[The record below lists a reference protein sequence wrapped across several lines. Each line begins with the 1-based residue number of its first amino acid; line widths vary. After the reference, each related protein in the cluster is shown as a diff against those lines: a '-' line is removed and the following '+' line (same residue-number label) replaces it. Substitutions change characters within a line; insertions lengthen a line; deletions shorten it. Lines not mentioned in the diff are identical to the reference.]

1 MKASLYVSILL
12 LPPLFYLDIEL
23 LYTLIKDLPNG
34 YQIGQRTYGATCP
47 LSDLSEIEH
56 TGTFGD
62 YLGDHYVYLPTYLIL
77 FGEER
82 ILYEGVGV
90 SPNETVPFDAKLFEE
105 QHEDN
110 QLNAAIEY
118 IHKN

>member
-47 LSDLSEIEH
+47 LSDLSGIEH